1 MNSALSHRKNVNS
14 KIVTFNIKLD
24 EPAKSFDIKA
34 WVVESLNLPK
44 VQYDINDMKRKFSHL
59 ANITF
64 PEFKEDEVTLL
75 IGTNYTDL
83 LLHRDYSKRRIGTP
97 FVIKTVFG
105 WILV

>member
-75 IGTNYTDL
+75 IGTNYTA
-83 LLHRDYSKRRIGTP
+83 YFFIEIAVKGE
-97 FVIKTVFG
+97 
-105 WILV
+105 